1 MTVKGAPK
9 LTSADYP
16 TPHMSSSI
24 SQSHSKVT
32 LRSCFVKGAQN
43 AFIEMI
49 LDSGVVELRDAS
61 SGGQA
66 VQVFANCGWSSCS
79 CGELVSLDQEESQK
93 AQIKMI

>member
-16 TPHMSSSI
+16 TPHMPSI

-49 LDSGVVELRDAS
+49 LDSSVVELRDAS

-66 VQVFANCGWSSCS
+66 VQAFANCGWSSCS

-93 AQIKMI
+93 AQINMI